1 MTVVAETQLQRWLSQ
16 AKRIVILCIGSEIR
30 TDDAFGPVLARRL
43 KVTVPDHVT
52 VIDAGTV
59 PENYTGTMT
68 RINPTHVLIVDV
80 ADMGLIPGEFHFLEA
95 RNITGLTIS
104 SHAPSL
110 RVIAKYLTATTGAKV
125 ALLAVQPK
133 SLEFGEALTDE
144 LRSAIESTARMLI
157 RLLKSR

>member
-1 MTVVAETQLQRWLSQ
+1 MTAVVETKLQRWLSQ

-30 TDDAFGPVLARRL
+30 TDDAFGLVLARRL
-43 KVTVPDHVT
+43 QGTVPDYVT

-59 PENYTGTMT
+59 PENYTGTMR
-68 RINPTHVLIVDV
+68 RINPTHVLVVDV
-80 ADMGLIPGEFHFLEA
+80 ADMGLMPGELHFLEA
-95 RNITGLTIS
+95 RNVEEFTVS

-110 RVIAKYLTATTGAKV
+110 RVIAKYLTTTTGAKV

-144 LRSAIESTARMLI
+144 LRSAIEFTATMLI
-157 RLLKSR
+157 HLLKNR